1 MRQLSSTK
9 RPKRSALKILTI
21 FIFAVI
27 IFVLISRVFNLT
39 ELIFKGPKTVIGL
52 VTDSGPKSTN
62 GRTNI
67 LLLGIGG
74 DGHEGPNLSDSMIL
88 ASLDK
93 DGKDI
98 ALVTIPRDVWAPN
111 LNSKINGAYA
121 FGQEKNGQGLALA
134 KETVSRLF
142 DLPVHYAIRIDF
154 SAFTK
159 AIDLVGGLD
168 ITVDNP
174 FSDFHYPIAG
184 KEEETCGIEFETK
197 LENGLKETYF
207 KDATGSATLLTEE
220 NNPFDCR
227 YEVLTFKKGPLHL
240 DGKTALKFVRS
251 RHGDNGENSDFA
263 RSARQEKII
272 TAFREKVIS
281 KETFF
286 NPKIIIDLVTT
297 FGNSIDTDIQTDDVP
312 TFLKLGKKLSK
323 VQIRRIVL
331 DIGREDSVLTEGNP
345 LDYGGQYVLTP
356 KSGSWSELAEYVQG
370 EIFKLKEENVNLE
383 NSK

>member
-1 MRQLSSTK
+1 MRQLTSNK
-9 RPKRSALKILTI
+9 RPKRSALKILAILVFAI
-21 FIFAVI
+21 FL
-27 IFVLISRVFNLT
+27 FVVISRSFNLT
-39 ELIFKGPKTVIGL
+39 ELIFKGPKTVIQL

-74 DGHEGPNLSDSMIL
+74 EGHEGPNLSDTMIL

-98 ALVTIPRDVWAPN
+98 ALVSIPRDVWAPN
-111 LNSKINGAYA
+111 LSSKINGAYA
-121 FGQEKNGQGLALA
+121 FGQEKDGQGLTLA

-159 AIDLVGGLD
+159 AIDLVSGLD
-168 ITVDNP
+168 ITVDNS
-174 FSDFHYPIAG
+174 FSDYRYPIAG

-197 LENGLKETYF
+197 IENGLKETYF

-220 NNPFDCR
+220 NNPFECR
-227 YEVLTFKKGPLHL
+227 YEVLTFKKGPTHL

-263 RSARQEKII
+263 RSARQEKVI
-272 TAFREKVIS
+272 TAFREKVMS
-281 KETFF
+281 KETFL
-286 NPKIIIDLVTT
+286 NPKTIVDLINT
-297 FGNSIDTDIQTDDVP
+297 FGKSIDTDIQSDDFAD
-312 TFLKLGKKLSK
+312 FLKFGQKLSK
-323 VQIRRIVL
+323 GQIRRIVL
-331 DIGREDSVLTEGNP
+331 DIGREDSVLAEGNP
-345 LDYGGQYVLTP
+345 ADYGGQYVLTP

-370 EIFKLKEENVNLE
+370 EIFKLKEESPSPDS
-383 NSK
+383 SK